1 MTITMPISSTEWLR
15 LSLLY
20 AHLLLSML
28 ALARVLAADLG
39 LVTGKLSREALH
51 STVHSIVWL
60 LLGLW
65 ISGLAIIWLDTGFAP
80 ALLAERSKLVLKL
93 LSVTVLTL
101 NGALLHNLAFPI
113 LMSNE
118 PLNLRASMLLAVT
131 GSLSTLHW
139 LLAAFIG
146 VSKPLGKLP
155 LDLLLVSYAMLCVMT
170 ILGSLVCVGLV
181 RRHIMHWRNAANSS
195 VFIDHVIS

>member
-1 MTITMPISSTEWLR
+1 MTLTMPISTTEWLR
-15 LSLLY
+15 LFLLY

-39 LVTGKLSREALH
+39 LVTGKLSRELLH

-65 ISGLAIIWLDTGFAP
+65 LSGLAIIWLDTGFDP

-93 LSVTVLTL
+93 VSVTVLTL
-101 NGALLHNLAFPI
+101 NGALLHRLAFPVLI
-113 LMSNE
+113 SDQ
-118 PLNLRASMLLAVT
+118 PLNLRESILLAVT

-155 LDLLLVSYAMLCVMT
+155 LELLLGSYALLCAAT
-170 ILGSLVCVGLV
+170 IVGSLACVGLV
-181 RRHIMHWRNAANSS
+181 RRHIMHWRSTNDPTS
-195 VFIDHVIS
+195 FIDHVIS